1 MNFRPSLSACCF
13 PLPVAQIFSNT
24 IFSLAPL
31 VIGKD
36 NDDDDDTDDDVEKE
50 EADQCD
56 GMEGRLRVEGSAKCV
71 TNVIELA
78 GPTFLAGPRQLYTY
92 PSSLTAT
99 LEFWKKE

>member
-1 MNFRPSLSACCF
+1 MLSACCF
-13 PLPVAQIFSNT
+13 PSPVAQIFSNT

-78 GPTFLAGPRQLYTY
+78 GPRFLAALPALHLPFVSDCHFRILNERVTCE
-92 PSSLTAT
+92 T
-99 LEFWKKE
+99 